1 MVIKGAS
8 RRSVEF
14 WTRHLANDKKNDRA
28 ELKEI
33 RGLGAENLKDALL
46 EMQEDA
52 RFTRCKNFFYQANFN
67 PCPHER
73 LTEEQWQRAF
83 EIFENHRGIP
93 AGQARI
99 VYEHEKEGRIHRHV
113 IWSRIDLETM
123 RAWPDNLD
131 AKICHAASREIS
143 EELGLQRS
151 RSPFDK
157 DREGPRPARAPESW
171 EMFRGL
177 RSGLDPRDIKAEV
190 TGIFRE
196 SANGAEFVAGLREH
210 GYEVVRGD
218 KRDFC
223 ILDNAGDVHSL
234 ARCIEGVR
242 TKELRSFMQGIDRR
256 SLPTVEQAKTQ
267 FRERMMAE
275 HQADLAS
282 VQREIA
288 WEEAL
293 AKAAIEKEK
302 AERRFVEPTPEEIR
316 KQGGREKVWPMKPP
330 ESERTQT
337 SPRYHFED
345 AARETTRPEPQ
356 PVMPE
361 NLKGTAAHIWTA
373 YNARMWE
380 QKQQQPDGSI
390 QIREIALKGER
401 DPYQFAATL
410 EAKGMTLARVTKDE
424 AERSQK
430 EAAHWKKHGEWQ
442 PSYREGEFLVIT
454 QGGNVYSL
462 NKRTTGHDP
471 KQVQSFLEK
480 ADWKGLSG
488 IDGTKQ
494 IMQARAELRFSER
507 QAIHDKINA
516 ARMERATTVNDRAPK
531 GGEKGKLKQIKIAS
545 SAGIAAANA
554 AFKGAEKI
562 ADGLLG
568 MFDPVLT
575 PAQKAEGEIASRER
589 EADARQTIDF
599 AKYTS
604 ENTQR
609 SQEEQERQRA
619 HEKERGEQG
628 RER

>member
-1 MVIKGAS
+1 MIVNGAS
-8 RRSVEF
+8 RRSVGF

-67 PCPHER
+67 PCAHER

-83 EIFENHRGIP
+83 EIFEKHRGIP
-93 AGQARI
+93 EGQARI

-210 GYEVVRGD
+210 GYQVVRGD

-242 TKELRSFMQGIDRR
+242 TKELRSFMQGIDRH

-275 HQADLAS
+275 RQADLAS

-302 AERRFVEPTPEEIR
+302 TERRTR
-316 KQGGREKVWPMKPP
+316 RADALRNQGARAVGEKVWPMKPP

-337 SPRYHFED
+337 SPRYHVED
-345 AARETTRPEPQ
+345 AAREVTRPEPQ

-361 NLKGTAAHIWTA
+361 NLKGAAAHIWA
-373 YNARMWE
+373 AWH
-380 QKQQQPDGSI
+380 GS
-390 QIREIALKGER
+390 
-401 DPYQFAATL
+401 DN
-410 EAKGMTLARVTKDE
+410 AKGFRACARRARHFLGRRHERGSRPEPEEGRLRQGNRKHCAALSRREKLSPLPRAVTSIDCARPAKT
-424 AERSQK
+424 RS
-430 EAAHWKKHGEWQ
+430 G
-442 PSYREGEFLVIT
+442 SR
-454 QGGNVYSL
+454 
-462 NKRTTGHDP
+462 
-471 KQVQSFLEK
+471 SFLNPSIDRSSRGSK
-480 ADWKGLSG
+480 RRRKRLRCAWSNATSKSRLSG
-488 IDGTKQ
+488 ISCVTRR
-494 IMQARAELRFSER
+494 MP
-507 QAIHDKINA
+507 NA
-516 ARMERATTVNDRAPK
+516 
-531 GGEKGKLKQIKIAS
+531 
-545 SAGIAAANA
+545 
-554 AFKGAEKI
+554 
-562 ADGLLG
+562 
-568 MFDPVLT
+568 
-575 PAQKAEGEIASRER
+575 
-589 EADARQTIDF
+589 
-599 AKYTS
+599 
-604 ENTQR
+604 
-609 SQEEQERQRA
+609 
-619 HEKERGEQG
+619 
-628 RER
+628 